1 MSPHSEFFY
10 IAACGVG
17 KDAGIHTFSLNADGS
32 HERKHFLPF
41 EGASYFW
48 PSPDGRFLYLADE
61 SPVAGGVASFR
72 RLPDGALEKCGE
84 RLSSD
89 DICCHVTTSPD
100 GRFLFASDYRHGH
113 LLEYPLD
120 AETGA
125 ILPLRRVVRHTGKGP
140 NAARQE
146 SAHIHSAI
154 CSPDGKWLCVVDLGE
169 DTLTSYPLTTDGL
182 GDISSCRISRMTP
195 GSGPRHFLFSRRN
208 PGTAWLLNELDCT
221 LNTLDFDDGSF
232 RIRQTHPLLAG
243 DKEVLNKASAIR
255 LSPDGGYLLASVRG
269 EDTILSFP
277 VLEDGSLGMPK
288 RFSCIVSSPRD
299 FNFLPGGRWI
309 ACGGE
314 NSNDVILFEYNPNT
328 GELTPDLNSRIVSL
342 PRPICFL

>member
-1 MSPHSEFFY
+1 MKRDFFY
-10 IAACGVG
+10 VAACGVG
-17 KDAGIHTFSLNADGS
+17 EGAGIHTISLNGDDIC
-32 HERKHFLPF
+32 ERRHFLPF

-48 PSPDGRFLYLADE
+48 SSPDGRFLYLADE

-89 DICCHVTTSPD
+89 VICCHVTTSPD
-100 GRFLFASDYRHGH
+100 GRFLFASDYRHGQ
-113 LLEYPLD
+113 LLEYPLNP
-120 AETGA
+120 ETGA
-125 ILPLRRVVRHTGKGP
+125 ILPPEQIIRHTGKGP

-154 CSPDGKWLCVVDLGE
+154 CSPDGKWLCVADLGE
-169 DTLTSYPLTTDGL
+169 DTLSAYPLTKKGL
-182 GDISSCRISRMTP
+182 DDVSGYRISWMTP
-195 GSGPRHFLFSRRN
+195 GSGPRHFLFSLRH

-221 LNTLDFDDGSF
+221 VNTLDFNDGDF

-243 DKEVLNKASAIR
+243 DKDVPNKASALR
-255 LSPDGGYLLASVRG
+255 LAPDGGHLLASVRG

-277 VLEDGSLGMPK
+277 VLEGGSLGKPK
-288 RFSCIVSSPRD
+288 RFPCIVSSPRD
-299 FNFLPGGRWI
+299 FNFLPGGNRI

-314 NSNDVILFEYNPNT
+314 NSNDVILFEYNTKT
-328 GELTPDLNSRIVSL
+328 GELTPDLNSRILSL